1 MFRFYLK
8 SRWARRSGLALL
20 LVMSLVL
27 AMLPTIALAAPSA
40 APSSGMHDGNCANH
54 HLVRRGETLSGI
66 AAQWGVSVWVVSNA
80 NGIGN
85 PNRIYAGQWLCIPRA
100 GHPDHPSGPA
110 DHGNVYPDHGNAY
123 TVHYGDTLS
132 AIAGR
137 FGTTV
142 RRLVQINHIGN
153 PNHIYAGQVLHVR

>member
-153 PNHIYAGQVLHVR
+153 PNHIYADQVLRVR

>member
-8 SRWARRSGLALL
+8 NRWARRSGLALL

-27 AMLPTIALAAPSA
+27 AMLPTMVLAAPSA
-40 APSSGMHDGNCANH
+40 APMSGMHDDNCVNH

-66 AAQWGVSVWVVSNA
+66 AVQWGVSVWALSNA
-80 NGIGN
+80 NGISN

-100 GHPDHPSGPA
+100 GHPDHPSDPG
-110 DHGNVYPDHGNAY
+110 DHGNGY

-132 AIAGR
+132 AIAAR

-142 RRLVQINHIGN
+142 RRLVQVNHIAN
-153 PNHIYAGQVLHVR
+153 PNHIYAGQVLHIR